1 MGCAEG
7 LRSFAGSLRVSLR
20 IRFPSGGR
28 GVDTPDRVVSPLRGW
43 PLRKGSAEGLRPSAG
58 SLRMSLRLYPPP
70 PPPPLGGGHDARE
83 RDGLPK
89 KEDMMAAIYEKKNN
103 IAYITIDNPKKANI
117 LDRQTSDEL
126 AQIWKEVWEDWDVR
140 VAILTGA
147 GDRHFCAGHNLAPR
161 PDVTEEERERIRAE
175 SLFWPMA
182 GTVNGARIGADGR
195 LGDHYP
201 QIWKPVVAAIN
212 GWAAGAGFYLVLTST
227 DIRLACEEHA
237 RFKFALLSQGWV
249 GSGPG
254 ATYLTR
260 QVAYADAMRI
270 LLTDEPFDAEEARRI
285 NLINE
290 VVPHDRLMGRAEEIA
305 THIAG
310 LPPLAVRMM
319 KEFVIRFR
327 EIPVT
332 EAWRVQTLMNA
343 LLTQVTA
350 DGDEGRA
357 AFLEKREPDFTGAI
371 RQKGSAYPEVGPDE
385 RARLDE
391 IARELLG

>member
-1 MGCAEG
+1 
-7 LRSFAGSLRVSLR
+7 
-20 IRFPSGGR
+20 
-28 GVDTPDRVVSPLRGW
+28 
-43 PLRKGSAEGLRPSAG
+43 
-58 SLRMSLRLYPPP
+58 
-70 PPPPLGGGHDARE
+70 
-83 RDGLPK
+83 
-89 KEDMMAAIYEKKNN
+89 MAAILEKKDN
-103 IAYITIDNPKKANI
+103 IAYITINNPEKANI

-140 VAILTGA
+140 VAVITGA
-147 GDRHFCAGHNLAPR
+147 GDRHFCAGHNLAPK
-161 PDVTEEERERIRAE
+161 PGVTEEERERIRAE
-175 SLFWPMA
+175 SLFWPLA
-182 GTVNGARIGADGR
+182 GSVNGARIGADGR

-212 GWAAGAGFYLVLTST
+212 GWAAGAGFYLMLTST

-260 QVAYADAMRI
+260 QVAYADAMKI
-270 LLTDEPFDAEEARRI
+270 LLTDEPFGAEEARRM

-290 VVPHDRLMGRAEEIA
+290 VVPHDRLMDRAEEMA

-327 EIPVT
+327 EVPVT

-357 AFLEKREPDFTGAI
+357 AFLEKRKPDFTGSI
-371 RQKGSAYPEVGPDE
+371 RQKGSAYPEVDADE

-391 IARELLG
+391 IHRELLG